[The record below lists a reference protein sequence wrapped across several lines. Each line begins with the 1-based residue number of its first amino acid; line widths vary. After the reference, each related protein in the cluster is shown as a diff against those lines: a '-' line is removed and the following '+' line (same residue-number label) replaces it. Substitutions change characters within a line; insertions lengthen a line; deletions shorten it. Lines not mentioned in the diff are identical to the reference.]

1 MAARSSEV
9 GVSDDSKTAEIPAPD
24 RGAKLFNTDQGS
36 QFTGAA
42 FSGALT
48 DNGIAISMECR
59 QDFTKHHRS
68 GCFSGVLRFSA
79 AQSWREGSGNV

>member
-1 MAARSSEV
+1 MELAFCVETLENALARH
-9 GVSDDSKTAEIPAPD
+9 GKPD
-24 RGAKLFNTDQGS
+24 IFNTDQGS

-59 QDFTKHHRS
+59 QDFTKHRRS
-68 GCFSGVLRFSA
+68 GCFSGVLRPMISA